1 MNSKLSL
8 IAVSASILFSSSAM
22 AAGNVWDSATPWGD
36 SVTAQYA
43 EWNTFDSPLADNT
56 PEVGAGTI
64 SLSAPSA
71 FAILFETNIYTL
83 NSIPTITGTLAGTA
97 GVFDVY
103 LRVASQGNSLVS
115 TATLNGASASSV
127 LAYTTAADLG
137 AGAEEE
143 LYWVWKGVTG
153 ADLYTFQFQA
163 ATPHILIDQ
172 IALATVAVAAV
183 PEPSSYAMLA
193 LGLGILGAAGRR
205 ARKQA

>member
-36 SVTAQYA
+36 SITAQYA
-43 EWNTFDSPLADNT
+43 EWNTFDSPVADNT
-56 PEVGAGTI
+56 PEVGAGSI
-64 SLSAPSA
+64 SLSPRG
-71 FAILFETNIYTL
+71 AILFESNIYTL
-83 NSIPTITGTLAGTA
+83 NSIPTITATLAGTA

-183 PEPSSYAMLA
+183 PEPSSYTMLA